1 MKAAE
6 RRRKRLLEKS
16 KQSLESDNNEI
27 NKKKIASIPSIK
39 SEIKITNPE
48 NANEINNENIIQN
61 ISSSKPG
68 NNTDIEKISQRI
80 KERKEKRKRKNMIDS
95 GINPT
100 FKDSNNNINAI
111 NANNININNSINNNR
126 NILKDKDSNKLL
138 GSIESMGSIT
148 GQKKVNFSIK
158 SKDINLENSN
168 NINNN
173 INNINNKQSSLSS
186 SNNSINNYNNND
198 IPSITSTPNYQ
209 LLSKNYA
216 NIKNE
221 NIEEFLAKT
230 NPDKPS
236 DEQKESEVKKMI
248 EVMDLRPNP
257 KNANNQAIL
266 NDEKNYAYNLTRK
279 IEDNNDYYENQKE
292 IKKLIEIVKEEEKNT
307 EQMLERNKDEIQKY
321 IEKIISLQNT
331 LINSKQGD
339 IVALEEANKIDDIQI
354 NNLSVTY
361 QRLKEENEREKN
373 RMLSLINKEIIP
385 LQKELKNEIKEVQ
398 NLKNQ
403 LLKWDK
409 KAPPRDILKKIE
421 VVMKYMKH
429 CS

>member
-16 KQSLESDNNEI
+16 KQSLESDNNEV
-27 NKKKIASIPSIK
+27 NKKKIAAIPSIK

-68 NNTDIEKISQRI
+68 NNMDIEKISQKI
-80 KERKEKRKRKNMIDS
+80 KERKEKRKRKNMNDS

-111 NANNININNSINNNR
+111 NENNINNNNSINNNR
-126 NILKDKDSNKLL
+126 NRLKEKDSNKLL

-158 SKDINLENSN
+158 SKDINLENNN

-173 INNINNKQSSLSS
+173 INNKQLSVSS
-186 SNNSINNYNNND
+186 SNNSINNYNNKD

-292 IKKLIEIVKEEEKNT
+292 IKKLIEIVKEEERNT
-307 EQMLERNKDEIQKY
+307 EQMLERNKEEIQKY

-361 QRLKEENEREKN
+361 QRLKEENEKEKN

-421 VVMKYMKH
+421 VVMKYMKN

>member
-16 KQSLESDNNEI
+16 KQSLESDNNEV
-27 NKKKIASIPSIK
+27 NKKKIAAIPSIK

-68 NNTDIEKISQRI
+68 NNMDIEKISQKI
-80 KERKEKRKRKNMIDS
+80 KERKEKRKRKNMNDS

-111 NANNININNSINNNR
+111 NENNINNNNSINNNR
-126 NILKDKDSNKLL
+126 NRLKDKDSNKLL

-158 SKDINLENSN
+158 SKDINLENNN

-173 INNINNKQSSLSS
+173 INNKQLSVSS
-186 SNNSINNYNNND
+186 SNNSINNYNNNN

-292 IKKLIEIVKEEEKNT
+292 IKKLIEIVKEEERNT
-307 EQMLERNKDEIQKY
+307 EQMLERNKEEIQKY

-361 QRLKEENEREKN
+361 QRLKEENEKEKN

-421 VVMKYMKH
+421 VVMKYMKN

>member
-16 KQSLESDNNEI
+16 KQSLESDNNEV
-27 NKKKIASIPSIK
+27 NKKKIAAIPSIK

-48 NANEINNENIIQN
+48 NNNEINNENIIQN

-68 NNTDIEKISQRI
+68 NNMDIEKISQRI
-80 KERKEKRKRKNMIDS
+80 KERKEKRKRKNMNES

-111 NANNININNSINNNR
+111 NENNINNNNSINNNR
-126 NILKDKDSNKLL
+126 NRLKDKDSNKLL

-158 SKDINLENSN
+158 SKDINLENNN

-173 INNINNKQSSLSS
+173 INNKQLSVSS
-186 SNNSINNYNNND
+186 SNNSINNYNNNN

-292 IKKLIEIVKEEEKNT
+292 IKKLIEIVKEEERNT
-307 EQMLERNKDEIQKY
+307 EQMLERNKEEIQKY

-361 QRLKEENEREKN
+361 QRLKEENEKEKN

-421 VVMKYMKH
+421 VVMKYMKN

>member
-16 KQSLESDNNEI
+16 KQSMESDNNEMI
-27 NKKKIASIPSIK
+27 KKKITSIPSIK
-39 SEIKITNPE
+39 SENKITNPE
-48 NANEINNENIIQN
+48 NINEINNENKIQN

-68 NNTDIEKISQRI
+68 NNMDMEKISQRI

-95 GINPT
+95 GINPSL
-100 FKDSNNNINAI
+100 KDSNSNI
-111 NANNININNSINNNR
+111 NANNININNNINNNR
-126 NILKDKDSNKLL
+126 NKLIERDSNKLL
-138 GSIESMGSIT
+138 GSLESMGSIT
-148 GQKKVNFSIK
+148 GQKKVNFSIR
-158 SKDINLENSN
+158 SNNNNLENN
-168 NINNN
+168 NIVNINNR
-173 INNINNKQSSLSS
+173 QSLSNS
-186 SNNSINNYNNND
+186 SNNSLNNINNND
-198 IPSITSTPNYQ
+198 IPSITSAPNYQ

-257 KNANNQAIL
+257 KNANNIGIL
-266 NDEKNYAYNLTRK
+266 NDEKNYAYNLTKK
-279 IEDNNDYYENQKE
+279 IEDNNDYYANQKE
-292 IKKLIEIVKEEEKNT
+292 IKKLIETVKEEEKNT
-307 EQMLERNKDEIQKY
+307 EQMLEKNKEEIQKY

-361 QRLKEENEREKN
+361 QRLKEENEKEKN
-373 RMLSLINKEIIP
+373 RMQSLINKEIIP

>member
-6 RRRKRLLEKS
+6 RRRKRLQEKS
-16 KQSLESDNNEI
+16 KQSIESDNNEMI
-27 NKKKIASIPSIK
+27 KKKITSIPSIK

-48 NANEINNENIIQN
+48 NINEINNENKIQN
-61 ISSSKPG
+61 ISSSKAG
-68 NNTDIEKISQRI
+68 NNMDMEKISQRI
-80 KERKEKRKRKNMIDS
+80 KERKEKRKRKNMIES
-95 GINPT
+95 GITPT
-100 FKDSNNNINAI
+100 FKDSNNNINA
-111 NANNININNSINNNR
+111 NNTNINNNFNNNR
-126 NILKDKDSNKLL
+126 IKLKDKESNKLL

-158 SKDINLENSN
+158 SNNNNIEKNNNI

-173 INNINNKQSSLSS
+173 KLSSERS
-186 SNNSINNYNNND
+186 SNNSININND
-198 IPSITSTPNYQ
+198 IFSVTSTPNYQ
-209 LLSKNYA
+209 ILSKNFA

-248 EVMDLRPNP
+248 EVMELRPNP
-257 KNANNQAIL
+257 KNANNIAIL
-266 NDEKNYAYNLTRK
+266 NDEKGYAYNLTQK

-292 IKKLIEIVKEEEKNT
+292 IKKLIETVKEEEKNT
-307 EQMLERNKDEIQKY
+307 EQMLERNKEEIQKY
-321 IEKIISLQNT
+321 IEKIITLQNK

-361 QRLKEENEREKN
+361 QRLKEENEKEKN
-373 RMLSLINKEIIP
+373 IMLSLINKEIIP

-409 KAPPRDILKKIE
+409 KTPPRDILKKIE

>member
-16 KQSLESDNNEI
+16 KQSLESDNNEV
-27 NKKKIASIPSIK
+27 NKKKIAAIPSIK

-48 NANEINNENIIQN
+48 NNNEINNENIIQN

-68 NNTDIEKISQRI
+68 NNMDIEKISQKI
-80 KERKEKRKRKNMIDS
+80 KERKEKRKRKNMNDS

-111 NANNININNSINNNR
+111 NENNINNNNSINNNR
-126 NILKDKDSNKLL
+126 NRLKEKDSNKLL

-158 SKDINLENSN
+158 SKDINLENNN

-173 INNINNKQSSLSS
+173 INNKQLSVSS
-186 SNNSINNYNNND
+186 SNNSIHNYNNND

-292 IKKLIEIVKEEEKNT
+292 IKKLIEIVKEEERNT
-307 EQMLERNKDEIQKY
+307 EQMLERNKEEIQKY

-361 QRLKEENEREKN
+361 QRLKEENEKEKN

-421 VVMKYMKH
+421 VVMKYMKN

>member
-16 KQSLESDNNEI
+16 KQSLESDNNEV
-27 NKKKIASIPSIK
+27 NKKKIAAIPSIK

-68 NNTDIEKISQRI
+68 NNMDIEKISQKI
-80 KERKEKRKRKNMIDS
+80 KERKEKRKRKNMNDS

-111 NANNININNSINNNR
+111 NENNINNNNSINNNR
-126 NILKDKDSNKLL
+126 NRLKEKDSNKLL

-158 SKDINLENSN
+158 SKDINLENNN

-173 INNINNKQSSLSS
+173 INNKQLSVSS
-186 SNNSINNYNNND
+186 SNNSINNYNNNN

-292 IKKLIEIVKEEEKNT
+292 IKKLIEIVKEEERNT
-307 EQMLERNKDEIQKY
+307 EQMLERNKEEIQKY

-361 QRLKEENEREKN
+361 QRLKEENEKEKN

-385 LQKELKNEIKEVQ
+385 LQKELKNKIK
-398 NLKNQ
+398 
-403 LLKWDK
+403 
-409 KAPPRDILKKIE
+409 
-421 VVMKYMKH
+421 
-429 CS
+429 

>member
-16 KQSLESDNNEI
+16 KQSLESDNNEV
-27 NKKKIASIPSIK
+27 NKKKIAAIPSIK

-48 NANEINNENIIQN
+48 NNNEINNENIIQN

-68 NNTDIEKISQRI
+68 NNMDIEKISQKI
-80 KERKEKRKRKNMIDS
+80 KERKEKRKRKNMNES

-111 NANNININNSINNNR
+111 NENNINNNNSINNNR
-126 NILKDKDSNKLL
+126 NRLKEKDSNKLL

-158 SKDINLENSN
+158 SKDINLENNN

-173 INNINNKQSSLSS
+173 INNKQLSVSS
-186 SNNSINNYNNND
+186 SNNSIHNYNNND

-292 IKKLIEIVKEEEKNT
+292 IKKLIEIVKEEERNT
-307 EQMLERNKDEIQKY
+307 EQMLERNKEEIQKY

-361 QRLKEENEREKN
+361 QRLKEENEKEKN

-421 VVMKYMKH
+421 VVMKYMKN

>member
-16 KQSLESDNNEI
+16 KQSLESDNNEV
-27 NKKKIASIPSIK
+27 NKKKIAAIPSIK

-61 ISSSKPG
+61 ISSPKPG
-68 NNTDIEKISQRI
+68 NNMDIEKISQRI
-80 KERKEKRKRKNMIDS
+80 KERKEKRKRKNMNDS

-111 NANNININNSINNNR
+111 NENNINNNNSINNNR
-126 NILKDKDSNKLL
+126 NRLKEKDSNKLL

-158 SKDINLENSN
+158 SKDINLENNN

-173 INNINNKQSSLSS
+173 INNKQLSVSS
-186 SNNSINNYNNND
+186 SNNSINNYNNKD

-292 IKKLIEIVKEEEKNT
+292 IKKLIEIVKEEERNT
-307 EQMLERNKDEIQKY
+307 EQMLERNKEEIQKY

-361 QRLKEENEREKN
+361 QRLKEENEKEKN

-421 VVMKYMKH
+421 VVMKYMKN

>member
-16 KQSLESDNNEI
+16 KQSLESDNNEV
-27 NKKKIASIPSIK
+27 NKKKIAAIPSIK

-61 ISSSKPG
+61 ISSPKPG
-68 NNTDIEKISQRI
+68 NNMDIEKISQRI
-80 KERKEKRKRKNMIDS
+80 KERKEKRKRKSMNES

-111 NANNININNSINNNR
+111 NENNINNNNSINNNR
-126 NILKDKDSNKLL
+126 NRLKEKDSNKLL

-158 SKDINLENSN
+158 SKDINLENNN

-173 INNINNKQSSLSS
+173 INNKQLSVSS
-186 SNNSINNYNNND
+186 SNNSINNYNNKD

-248 EVMDLRPNP
+248 EVMELRPNP
-257 KNANNQAIL
+257 KNANNIAIL
-266 NDEKNYAYNLTRK
+266 NDEKGYAYNLTQK

-292 IKKLIEIVKEEEKNT
+292 IKKLIEIVKEEERNT
-307 EQMLERNKDEIQKY
+307 EQMLERNKEEIQKY

-361 QRLKEENEREKN
+361 QRLKEENEKEKN

-421 VVMKYMKH
+421 VVMKYMKN

>member
-6 RRRKRLLEKS
+6 RRRKRLQEKS
-16 KQSLESDNNEI
+16 KQSIESDNNEMI
-27 NKKKIASIPSIK
+27 KKKITSIPSIK
-39 SEIKITNPE
+39 SEIKNTNPE
-48 NANEINNENIIQN
+48 NINEINNENKIQN
-61 ISSSKPG
+61 ISSSKAG
-68 NNTDIEKISQRI
+68 NNMDMEKISQRI
-80 KERKEKRKRKNMIDS
+80 KERKEKRKRKNMIES
-95 GINPT
+95 GITPT
-100 FKDSNNNINAI
+100 FKDSNNNINA
-111 NANNININNSINNNR
+111 NNTNINNNFNNNR
-126 NILKDKDSNKLL
+126 IKLKDKESNKLL

-158 SKDINLENSN
+158 SNNNNIEKNNNI

-173 INNINNKQSSLSS
+173 KLSSERS
-186 SNNSINNYNNND
+186 SNNSININND
-198 IPSITSTPNYQ
+198 IFSVTSTPNYQ
-209 LLSKNYA
+209 ILSKNFA

-248 EVMDLRPNP
+248 EVMELRPNP
-257 KNANNQAIL
+257 KNANNIAIL
-266 NDEKNYAYNLTRK
+266 NDEKGYAYNLTQK

-292 IKKLIEIVKEEEKNT
+292 IKKLIETVKEEEKNT
-307 EQMLERNKDEIQKY
+307 EQMLERNKEEIQKY
-321 IEKIISLQNT
+321 IEKIITLQNK

-361 QRLKEENEREKN
+361 QRLKEENEKEKN
-373 RMLSLINKEIIP
+373 IMLSLIHKEIIP

-409 KAPPRDILKKIE
+409 KTPPRDILKKIE

>member
-16 KQSLESDNNEI
+16 KQSLESDNNEV
-27 NKKKIASIPSIK
+27 NKKKIAAIPSIK

-68 NNTDIEKISQRI
+68 NNMDIEKISQKI
-80 KERKEKRKRKNMIDS
+80 KERKEKRKRKNMNES

-111 NANNININNSINNNR
+111 NENNINNNNSINNNR
-126 NILKDKDSNKLL
+126 NRLKEKDSNKLL

-158 SKDINLENSN
+158 SKDINLENNN

-173 INNINNKQSSLSS
+173 INNKQLSVSS
-186 SNNSINNYNNND
+186 SNNSINNYNNKD

-292 IKKLIEIVKEEEKNT
+292 IKKLIEIVKEEERNT
-307 EQMLERNKDEIQKY
+307 EQMLERNKEEIQKY

-361 QRLKEENEREKN
+361 QRLKEENEKEKN

-421 VVMKYMKH
+421 VVMKYMKN

>member
-1 MKAAE
+1 M
-6 RRRKRLLEKS
+6 S
-16 KQSLESDNNEI
+16 
-27 NKKKIASIPSIK
+27 
-39 SEIKITNPE
+39 
-48 NANEINNENIIQN
+48 
-61 ISSSKPG
+61 
-68 NNTDIEKISQRI
+68 
-80 KERKEKRKRKNMIDS
+80 
-95 GINPT
+95 
-100 FKDSNNNINAI
+100 
-111 NANNININNSINNNR
+111 
-126 NILKDKDSNKLL
+126 
-138 GSIESMGSIT
+138 
-148 GQKKVNFSIK
+148 V
-158 SKDINLENSN
+158 
-168 NINNN
+168 
-173 INNINNKQSSLSS
+173 SS
-186 SNNSINNYNNND
+186 SNNSIHNYNNND

-292 IKKLIEIVKEEEKNT
+292 IKKLIEIVKEEERNT
-307 EQMLERNKDEIQKY
+307 EQMLERNKEEIQKY

-361 QRLKEENEREKN
+361 QRLKEENEKEKN

-421 VVMKYMKH
+421 VVMKYMKN

>member
-16 KQSLESDNNEI
+16 KQSLESDNNEV
-27 NKKKIASIPSIK
+27 NKKKIAAIPSIK
-39 SEIKITNPE
+39 SKIKITNPE

-68 NNTDIEKISQRI
+68 NNMDIEKISQKI
-80 KERKEKRKRKNMIDS
+80 KERKEKRKRKNMNES

-111 NANNININNSINNNR
+111 NENNINNNNSINNNR
-126 NILKDKDSNKLL
+126 NRLKEKDSNKLL

-158 SKDINLENSN
+158 SKDINLENNN

-173 INNINNKQSSLSS
+173 INNKQLSVSS
-186 SNNSINNYNNND
+186 SNNSINNYNNNN
-198 IPSITSTPNYQ
+198 IPSNTSTPNYQ

-248 EVMDLRPNP
+248 EVMELRPNP
-257 KNANNQAIL
+257 KNANNIAIL
-266 NDEKNYAYNLTRK
+266 NDEKGYAYNLTQK

-292 IKKLIEIVKEEEKNT
+292 IKKLIEIVKEEERNT
-307 EQMLERNKDEIQKY
+307 EQMLERNKEEIQKY

-361 QRLKEENEREKN
+361 QRLKEENEKEKN

-421 VVMKYMKH
+421 VVMKYMKN

>member
-6 RRRKRLLEKS
+6 RRRKRLQEKS
-16 KQSLESDNNEI
+16 KQSIESDNNEI
-27 NKKKIASIPSIK
+27 IKKKITSIPSIK

-48 NANEINNENIIQN
+48 NINEINNENKIQN
-61 ISSSKPG
+61 ISSSKAG
-68 NNTDIEKISQRI
+68 NNMDMEKISQRI
-80 KERKEKRKRKNMIDS
+80 KERKEKRKRKNMIES
-95 GINPT
+95 GITPT
-100 FKDSNNNINAI
+100 FKDSNNNINA
-111 NANNININNSINNNR
+111 NNTNINNNFNNNR
-126 NILKDKDSNKLL
+126 IKLKDKESNKLL

-158 SKDINLENSN
+158 SNNNNIEKNNNI

-173 INNINNKQSSLSS
+173 KLSSERS
-186 SNNSINNYNNND
+186 SNNSININND
-198 IPSITSTPNYQ
+198 IFSVTSTPNYQ
-209 LLSKNYA
+209 ILSKNFA

-248 EVMDLRPNP
+248 EVMELRPNP
-257 KNANNQAIL
+257 KNANNIAIL
-266 NDEKNYAYNLTRK
+266 NDEKGYAYNLTQK

-292 IKKLIEIVKEEEKNT
+292 IKKLIETVKEEEKNT
-307 EQMLERNKDEIQKY
+307 EQMLERNKEEIQKY
-321 IEKIISLQNT
+321 IEKIITLQNK

-361 QRLKEENEREKN
+361 QRLKEENEKEKN
-373 RMLSLINKEIIP
+373 IMLSLIHKEIIP

-409 KAPPRDILKKIE
+409 KTPPRDILKKIE

>member
-16 KQSLESDNNEI
+16 KQSLESDNNEV
-27 NKKKIASIPSIK
+27 NKKKIAAIPSIK

-61 ISSSKPG
+61 ISSPKPG
-68 NNTDIEKISQRI
+68 NNMDIEKISQKI
-80 KERKEKRKRKNMIDS
+80 KERKEKRKRKNMNES

-111 NANNININNSINNNR
+111 NENNINNNNSINNNR
-126 NILKDKDSNKLL
+126 NRLKEKDSNKLL

-158 SKDINLENSN
+158 SKDINLENNN

-173 INNINNKQSSLSS
+173 INNKQLSVSS
-186 SNNSINNYNNND
+186 SNNSINNYNNKD

-292 IKKLIEIVKEEEKNT
+292 IKKLIEIVKEEERNT
-307 EQMLERNKDEIQKY
+307 EQMLERNKEEIQKY

-361 QRLKEENEREKN
+361 QRLKEENEKEKN

-421 VVMKYMKH
+421 VVMKYMKN

>member
-16 KQSLESDNNEI
+16 KQSLESDNNEV
-27 NKKKIASIPSIK
+27 NKKKIAAIPSIK

-68 NNTDIEKISQRI
+68 NNMDMEKISQKI
-80 KERKEKRKRKNMIDS
+80 KERKEKRKRKNMNES

-111 NANNININNSINNNR
+111 NENNINNNNSINNNR
-126 NILKDKDSNKLL
+126 NRLKEKDSNKLL

-158 SKDINLENSN
+158 SKDINLENNN

-173 INNINNKQSSLSS
+173 INNKQLSVSS
-186 SNNSINNYNNND
+186 SNNSINNYNNKD

-292 IKKLIEIVKEEEKNT
+292 IKKLIEIVKEEERNT
-307 EQMLERNKDEIQKY
+307 EQMLERNKEEIQKY

-361 QRLKEENEREKN
+361 QRLKEENEKEKN

-421 VVMKYMKH
+421 VVMKYMKN